1 MFRNPQ
7 VLKAQAHARL
17 MLVSPPN
24 YHFASG
30 ELFVPIVYSE
40 MADVAREYPLV
51 FLKGRPLPVALTG
64 IEQGLNAYVAE
75 DGKWLAHYIPGRI
88 RAYPFA
94 LSEVPEQKGEF
105 AIAFDSEADQLGTDD
120 GQPLFDA
127 SGKPS
132 AVLQARIDL
141 LQQMKQQEARTAQM
155 VNTLRQAGLL
165 MERTI
170 RIQRPGSDGSQ
181 LTGMEVVDEKALN
194 NLPLET
200 FGELRDQGLL
210 PLIYAHLLSM
220 ANLRH
225 GAIAGKYP
233 QLAEPQQG
241 KAAQA
246 PANLDDVFGDEDDL
260 LFDFDT

>member
-7 VLKAQAHARL
+7 VLQAQAHASLRL
-17 MLVSPPN
+17 APSTD
-24 YHFASG
+24 YRFASG
-30 ELFVPIVYSE
+30 EMFVPIVFSE
-40 MADVAREYPLV
+40 MADVAREFPLV
-51 FLKGRPLPVALTG
+51 FLKDRALPVALTG
-64 IEQGLNAYVAE
+64 IEQGVNAYVAE
-75 DGKWLAHYIPGRI
+75 DGKWLATYVPGRL

-94 LSEVPEQKGEF
+94 LTEVPEKKGEF
-105 AIAFDSEADQLGTDD
+105 AIAFDSEAEQLGTVD

-132 AVLQARIDL
+132 ATLQARIDL

-155 VNTLRQAGLL
+155 VKTLRDFGILV
-165 MERTI
+165 ERSI
-170 RIQRPGSDGSQ
+170 RIKRPNGEDSQ

-194 NLPLET
+194 NLSLDT

-233 QLAEPQQG
+233 QMAQPQG
-241 KAAQA
+241 KAAQT
-246 PANLDDVFGDEDDL
+246 PENLDEMFGEGDDDL
-260 LFDFDT
+260 EFDFS